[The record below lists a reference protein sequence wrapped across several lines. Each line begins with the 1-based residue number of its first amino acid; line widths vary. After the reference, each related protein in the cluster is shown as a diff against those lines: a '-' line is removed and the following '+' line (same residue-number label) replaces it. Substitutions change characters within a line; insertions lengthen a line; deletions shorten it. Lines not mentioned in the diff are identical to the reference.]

1 MSILPVTVIGD
12 KILRKE
18 VEKVKDVDNEIIE
31 LITNMWETM
40 KNASGIGLAA
50 SQVGADKKIFILD
63 ISQLEDYEDTKPI
76 VFINPEI
83 VEYSEEK
90 EIFEEG
96 CLSIPDIRADVER
109 PKEITIE
116 YRDTDMNEKV
126 LKADE
131 LLARVIQHEYDH
143 LMGILFT
150 DLVDDETKKKLKKPL
165 QKIKK
170 RKVEVS
176 YPISEN
182 IDYQLAV

>member
-1 MSILPVTVIGD
+1 MSILPVTMIGD

-18 VEKVKDVDNEIIE
+18 VEKVKKVDNEVIE
-31 LITNMWETM
+31 LIANMWETM
-40 KNASGIGLAA
+40 RNARGVGLAA
-50 SQVGADKKIFILD
+50 SQVGADKKIFIVD
-63 ISQLEDYEDTKPI
+63 ISQVEDYEDTKPT

-83 VEYSEEK
+83 VEYSDEK
-90 EIFEEG
+90 VIIEEG

-109 PKEITIE
+109 PEKIKIR
-116 YRDTDMNEKV
+116 YLDTDMNEV
-126 LKADE
+126 ILEADE
-131 LLARVIQHEYDH
+131 MMARVIQHEYDH
-143 LMGILFT
+143 LLGILFT
-150 DLVDDETKKKLKKPL
+150 DLVDEETKKKLKRPL